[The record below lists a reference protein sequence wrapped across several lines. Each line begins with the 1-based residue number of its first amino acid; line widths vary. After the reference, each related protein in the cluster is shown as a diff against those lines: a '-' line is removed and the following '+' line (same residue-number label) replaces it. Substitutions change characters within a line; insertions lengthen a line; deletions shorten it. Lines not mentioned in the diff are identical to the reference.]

1 MVKKHLFMVFHWSM
15 AKKQLVCNF
24 CEDSF
29 KFLDS
34 QWQKNATV
42 QFEYSIYIHFKQ
54 YDYTQFF
61 LEFTGKGLL
70 YFGMWKRK
78 V

>member
-1 MVKKHLFMVFHWSM
+1 MTKI
-15 AKKQLVCNF
+15 
-24 CEDSF
+24 
-29 KFLDS
+29 
-34 QWQKNATV
+34 ATV
-42 QFEYSIYIHFKQ
+42 QFEYSIKIDLKQ